1 MINMPR
7 SISFLLLGLAALLA
21 LYPLWG
27 ESLLGDRAVFFEQK
41 LTSILILAIFAMSLD
56 LLVGVTGLVSLGHAL
71 FFGLSGYALALLA
84 PEYDAANIWIA
95 LPASLAICAVAALVV
110 GILSVRTTG
119 IFFIMV
125 TLAFGQ
131 MGYYFINDATFTGG
145 SDGMYIM
152 FKPAVM
158 LGDISLINLDDKQSF
173 FYFALGTTVVVY
185 LILRMLIRSPFGRVL
200 VGIHAN
206 EHRVRAM
213 GYNAAVYKV
222 VAFVIAGTLAGL
234 AGFLAASQYGFVNP
248 AQLGWHSSGHAL
260 MMVILGGVGTIF
272 GPLLGAFAF
281 ELLHYLFESLTEHWL
296 LPMGGVMIAVVLLLP
311 HGLAGGLL
319 TLLDRRGA
327 SESGDK
333 PATAEPGAA
342 EANNND

>member
-7 SISFLLLGLAALLA
+7 SISLFLLAFAALLA

-27 ESLLGDRAVFFEQK
+27 ELAFGERAEFFLQK

-56 LLVGVTGLVSLGHAL
+56 LLVGISGMISLGHAL
-71 FFGLSGYALALLA
+71 FFGIAGYALALLA
-84 PEYDAANIWIA
+84 PEYEAANFWIA
-95 LPASLAICAVAALVV
+95 LPASLAICALAALLV
-110 GILSVRTTG
+110 GILCVRTSG

-131 MGYYFINDATFTGG
+131 MGFYFINDASFTGG

-152 FKPAVM
+152 FKPE
-158 LGDISLINLDDKQSF
+158 LLIGGWQLIDLEDKQDF
-173 FYFALGTTVVVY
+173 FYFALAATAAVY

-296 LPMGGVMIAVVLLLP
+296 LPMGAVMIAVVLLLP

-319 TLLDRRGA
+319 ALLDKRRAGGEAKTA
-327 SESGDK
+327 SDA
-333 PATAEPGAA
+333 PPGA
-342 EANNND
+342 EAAAND